1 MELWKKGWLGT
12 SSRSAAAKRL
22 SAASLLFLCATV
34 SPSTTHPH
42 HHPYTQGTFTETVSI
57 AFTLSFSHSTLT
69 CHSHPHTIPCVPRSL
84 TLNWPRLQ
92 ILTGEDKDE
101 LLPLNLTE
109 QGPSHSPLTV
119 EWGLFLRYAVGGS
132 DMSGLG
138 WRPLQCSVSVT
149 LSSRLSPPYRLLFWE
164 RVCVSLR

>member
-1 MELWKKGWLGT
+1 LGT

-119 EWGLFLRYAVGGS
+119 EWGLSLRY
-132 DMSGLG
+132 SGRIRYVRTWLATIAM
-138 WRPLQCSVSVT
+138 Q
-149 LSSRLSPPYRLLFWE
+149 
-164 RVCVSLR
+164 CVSDVVEPTLASLPPSFLGTRLRIAQIAT